1 MAWDVIS
8 LLAAFAAGILVGT
21 LPLLLRVLRRRH
33 AAGAPGA
40 ESEAQR
46 RLRRHTVRV
55 ALLTAAI
62 TLAVAAAG
70 GYAVLRVLLRST
82 PMTGVDVDQA
92 VEQFRGGAVAAQAN
106 GVQARGPFGPPP
118 DGVYAYRA
126 SGSWATTAPLFG
138 TERRELPP
146 TVPATLQADADGWT
160 MTFQYFDKHRTS
172 LRFRGAAGPA
182 LEEPGGETDGLR
194 FGLAVHT
201 TMSCAPAAVV
211 RPVAPGASWTQECR
225 AVSTGVMGATQD
237 LPSTTTFVGIER
249 LDVGGVPVDA
259 WHVRRASAV
268 AGSQTGTLRRDTW
281 YSTKDG
287 LLLRLETDSRTSG
300 IADHVES
307 IHLDLESLVPR
318 T

>member
-1 MAWDVIS
+1 MIFDLIG
-8 LLAAFAAGILVGT
+8 LLAAFAAGTLVGI
-21 LPLLLRVLRRRH
+21 LPRLLRVLRRRP
-33 AAGAPGA
+33 AAGTPDT
-40 ESEAQR
+40 ESEARR

-55 ALLTAAI
+55 ALLTAAV
-62 TLAVAAAG
+62 TLAVVAAG
-70 GYAVLRVLLRST
+70 GYAVLRVLLRTT

-92 VEQFRGGAVAAQAN
+92 VARFRGGAGNESGGAERT
-106 GVQARGPFGPPP
+106 RGPFGPPP
-118 DGVYAYRA
+118 DGVYTYRA

-138 TERRELPP
+138 TERRELPQ

-172 LRFRGAAGPA
+172 LRYQGLTGPT
-182 LEEPGGETDGLR
+182 LEEPVGETDGLR
-194 FGLAVHT
+194 FGLAIHT

-237 LPSTTTFVGIER
+237 LPSTSTFLGVER

-281 YSTKDG
+281 YATTDG
-287 LLLRLETDSRTSG
+287 LLLRLEAESRTSG

-307 IHLDLESLVPR
+307 IRLELASLSPR
-318 T
+318 R